1 MAASAAPGGID
12 ADRTV
17 AEGGMSRL
25 KFLDG
30 WRLIAVALV
39 IVQHY
44 LWYTHTDI
52 GREVRLL
59 GAYGS
64 LGVYIFFVISGYVI
78 SRGVHAAILDG
89 AGSPIRDFYVRRFF
103 RILPP
108 LFIYALCLVVLGQVG
123 VITFAPENALCA
135 ATFTC
140 NLELG
145 LPDSTWYLEHTW
157 SLGFEE
163 QFYLIFPV
171 LFMLALTRLGTHGRK
186 AFPAIYLALIL
197 LSPICYHFKYHD
209 LGKYLSMFSF
219 MVIGVCAFL
228 YSRELAPMFKRFTA
242 MRYALLVL
250 LVALPFSV
258 AHSVALQL
266 YQILVLPV
274 LLVFLVFAA
283 AEIPRLKSLLESPLF
298 VRFGCASYGIYLW
311 QQLALSLELGLS
323 PLMSVAAVALV
334 FWGCLLSY
342 RYVEVPLIDL
352 GRRFSRT
359 GRPIANA
366 G

>member
-1 MAASAAPGGID
+1 
-12 ADRTV
+12 
-17 AEGGMSRL
+17 MSRL
-25 KFLDG
+25 RFLDG

-78 SRGVHAAILDG
+78 SRGVHAAIMDG
-89 AGSPIRDFYVRRFF
+89 SERPIRDFYVRRFF

-108 LFIYALCLVVLGQVG
+108 LLIYAACLVVLGSAG
-123 VITFAPENALCA
+123 VIAFAPENALCA

-171 LFMLALTRLGTHGRK
+171 IFWLAMTRLRTQGRIV
-186 AFPAIYLALIL
+186 FPVIFLVLIL
-197 LSPICYHFKYHD
+197 LSPVCYHFKYHD
-209 LGKYLSMFSF
+209 LGKYLSVFSF
-219 MVIGVCAFL
+219 LVIGVCACL
-228 YSRELAPMFKRFTA
+228 YSPELAPMLKRVTTV
-242 MRYALLVL
+242 RYALLVL
-250 LVALPFSV
+250 LVALPFSLP
-258 AHSVALQL
+258 HSVALQL
-266 YQILVLPV
+266 FQILALPV
-274 LLVFLVFAA
+274 LLVFLVFGA
-283 AEIPRLKSLLESPLF
+283 AELPRLKSMLESRLF

-323 PLMSVAAVALV
+323 PVMSVAAIALV
-334 FWGCLLSY
+334 FWGCVLSY
-342 RYVEVPLIDL
+342 QYLELPLIDL
-352 GRRFSRT
+352 GRRYLRN
-359 GRPIANA
+359 GRSVATA